1 MTGPKLTIEYCAP
14 CNYLPRTIWQV
25 QELMGALTGSVE
37 SVELIPADGGRYRV
51 TLGDQVLFSKEDVGR
66 FPEPRELIEAAFA
79 ALGDEQ
85 PTASKA

>member
-25 QELMGALTGSVE
+25 QELMGALTGSVQ

-51 TLGDQVLFSKEDVGR
+51 TLGEQVLFSKEDVGR
-66 FPEPRELIEAAFA
+66 FPEPGELIEAAFA
-79 ALGDEQ
+79 ALGDDQ
-85 PTASKA
+85 PTAKRT